1 MVRVPV
7 GVWKAA
13 FKVCPLM
20 GGGSLTKEW
29 FKSRAALKECSNHQ
43 VHLGRWTPPVQ
54 VLPLCSQMHKFMGV
68 E

>member
-1 MVRVPV
+1 MPQIVRVPV

-20 GGGSLTKEW
+20 GGGSLTNEW
-29 FKSRAALKECSNHQ
+29 SKSRAALTS
-43 VHLGRWTPPVQ
+43 PVQ
-54 VLPLCSQMHKFMGV
+54 VLPLCIQMHKFMGV

>member
-1 MVRVPV
+1 MVRIPL

-13 FKVCPLM
+13 FKVCPLL
-20 GGGSLTKEW
+20 GGGEW
-29 FKSRAALKECSNHQ
+29 SKSRAALKECSNHE
-43 VHLGRWTPPVQ
+43 VDLGRWTPPVQ

>member
-1 MVRVPV
+1 MVGVPS

-13 FKVCPLM
+13 FKVCLLL
-20 GGGSLTKEW
+20 GRGSVTKEW
-29 FKSRAALKECSNHQ
+29 SKSRAALEYSNHQ
-43 VHLGRWTPPVQ
+43 VDLRRWAPSVH